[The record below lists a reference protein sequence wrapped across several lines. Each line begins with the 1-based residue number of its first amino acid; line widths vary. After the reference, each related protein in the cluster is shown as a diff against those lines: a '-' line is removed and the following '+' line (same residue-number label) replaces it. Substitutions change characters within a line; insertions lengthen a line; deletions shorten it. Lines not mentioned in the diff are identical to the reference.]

1 MSLKKRINKLEESI
15 SKTYVDAGLETEL
28 IEWFRS
34 HPGYLVFAQ
43 PESNHGVIMPEHLS
57 QAFECIINRTFAEK
71 NLKPT
76 SCNLLK
82 ILDSLSET
90 FKGYA
95 TL

>member
-1 MSLKKRINKLEESI
+1 MNLEKRISKLEEKI
-15 SKTYVDAGLETEL
+15 SKTYTGQGLVEEL
-28 IEWFRS
+28 TEWFRS

-43 PESNHGVIMPEHLS
+43 PESNHGVIMPEHLG
-57 QAFECIINRTFAEK
+57 QAFGCIMNRTFAER

-95 TL
+95 IF